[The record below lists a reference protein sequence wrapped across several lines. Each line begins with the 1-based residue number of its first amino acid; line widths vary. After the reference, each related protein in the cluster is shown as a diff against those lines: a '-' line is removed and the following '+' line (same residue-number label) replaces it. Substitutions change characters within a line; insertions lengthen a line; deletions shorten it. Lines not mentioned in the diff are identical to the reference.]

1 MVRRNSSQRGVV
13 KESVKV
19 DAPISSLPKHLHD
32 DVRKYIRRAGDLS
45 VNPNRVLICACLLVA
60 AERREECH
68 LPKGK
73 YVSTVQWGQLAAMLG
88 LSDEESE
95 NHGEVAKRYKRLRQ
109 AMQQIHAAIGAVR
122 QRSKNLLALL
132 ERYHALLPE
141 PHRYLADDVRKQA
154 NTLDQL
160 IYQLLV
166 ATYQSKES
174 LLDRRRPKEIP
185 HELFNVGQQALIWWQ
200 YCLHRVCGPR
210 GKIWADIYELAVAWR
225 LTDCSDVEELK
236 RVVVRLTEEMTE
248 IVTPP
253 QWCLKLCLPET

>member
-1 MVRRNSSQRGVV
+1 MELGYLMVRRNSSQRGVV

-95 NHGEVAKRYKRLRQ
+95 NHGEVEQ
-109 AMQQIHAAIGAVR
+109 GGTQQGT
-122 QRSKNLLALL
+122 SGW
-132 ERYHALLPE
+132 ERPQCSRASRGQP
-141 PHRYLADDVRKQA
+141 
-154 NTLDQL
+154 
-160 IYQLLV
+160 
-166 ATYQSKES
+166 
-174 LLDRRRPKEIP
+174 RRR
-185 HELFNVGQQALIWWQ
+185 LLLLGGWATL
-200 YCLHRVCGPR
+200 GPF
-210 GKIWADIYELAVAWR
+210 
-225 LTDCSDVEELK
+225 
-236 RVVVRLTEEMTE
+236 
-248 IVTPP
+248 
-253 QWCLKLCLPET
+253 